1 MQRLS
6 FSAIARYYMSV
17 RRWTSILMNL
27 ALALT
32 FLEAPFLHVHAH
44 EITEHHRGGFFHAH
58 FPHHHLSQSK
68 SPELHG
74 LDPDDDAVYQQ
85 WFSAT
90 ISDASTPV
98 FLLSAV
104 YAFTPEWTPESFF
117 APDILSGHDPPRRS
131 RSAPRS

>member
-1 MQRLS
+1 
-6 FSAIARYYMSV
+6 MSV

-32 FLEAPFLHVHAH
+32 FLEAPFLHVHSH

-58 FPHHHLSQSK
+58 FPHHHLSHSK
-68 SPELHG
+68 SPEFHG

-104 YAFTPEWTPESFF
+104 HTDAPKWTSEPLFE
-117 APDILSGHDPPRRS
+117 PDILSGHDPPRRS
-131 RSAPRS
+131 RSAPRSPPT